1 MNLARIAALARK
13 ETSEI
18 VRDRM
23 FFALA
28 FLLPAVLML
37 VFAYGT
43 GQPLEHV
50 PLAVVDRD
58 RTATSRQYADR
69 FANTVY
75 FDRIGFIET
84 EREAADRLARGEV
97 RVVLVVPEEFERR
110 LLAGRSAAV
119 QTWIDGSWST
129 STPPRSFQGYVEAI
143 NAAASA
149 ELQAG
154 VLSRRLGLPPDRA
167 LELLRPGGVQVRYL
181 YNPQLR
187 TLWSTAPSMVMFIHL
202 FVAPLLMALGVVRE
216 KESGSIYN
224 IHSSTVTRA
233 EFLAGK
239 LVPSVAIGCANG
251 VVLWVLA
258 VGWFGAPFRGS
269 LLLFALAT
277 LLYAIATPGIGLV
290 ISLLV
295 KTQTT
300 AMIVSIVFAVLI
312 GTQYS
317 GMYVPVDAMPP
328 VSRAIAHLFPPMY
341 FHDLVQG
348 IFLKGM
354 GAAMLWRELVALAF
368 FAAAFP
374 ALAWLLF
381 HKRRRA

>member
-1 MNLARIAALARK
+1 MNLARVAALARK
-13 ETSEI
+13 EWSEI
-18 VRDRM
+18 IRDRM

-28 FLLPAVLML
+28 FVLPALLML

-50 PLAVVDRD
+50 PLAVVDHD
-58 RTATSRQYADR
+58 RTETSRRYAER
-69 FANTVY
+69 FASTVY
-75 FDRIGFIET
+75 FDDGGLVGS
-84 EREAADRLARGEV
+84 ERDAAERLVRGEV
-97 RVVLVVPEEFERR
+97 RVVLVVPEQFERH

-119 QTWIDGSWST
+119 QTWVDGSWSN
-129 STPPRSFQGYVEAI
+129 STPPRSIQSYVEAI
-143 NAAASA
+143 NAAATA
-149 ELQAG
+149 ELQAA
-154 VLSRRLGLPPDRA
+154 VVSRRLGIPADRA
-167 LELLRPGGVQVRYL
+167 LALLRPVRVQVRYL

-187 TLWSTAPSMVMFIHL
+187 TIWSTAPSMVMFIHL

-216 KESGSIYN
+216 KESGSILN

-239 LVPSVAIGCANG
+239 LLPSVVVGCANG

-258 VGWFGAPFRGS
+258 VGWFGAPFHGS

-295 KTQTT
+295 NTQTT

-312 GTQYS
+312 GTQFS

-341 FHDLVQG
+341 FHDVVQG
-348 IFLKGM
+348 VFLKGM
-354 GAAMLWRELVALAF
+354 GAAMLWRELAALAF

>member
-1 MNLARIAALARK
+1 MNLARVAALARK
-13 ETSEI
+13 EWSEI
-18 VRDRM
+18 LRDRM

-28 FLLPAVLML
+28 FVLPALLMI
-37 VFAYGT
+37 VFGYGS

-50 PLAVVDRD
+50 PLAVVDHD
-58 RTATSRQYADR
+58 RTATSRRYAER
-69 FANTVY
+69 FAGTVY
-75 FDRIGFIET
+75 FDLAGVVGS
-84 EREAADRLARGEV
+84 EREAAERLSRGEV
-97 RVVLVVPEEFERR
+97 RVVMVIPEEFERR

-119 QTWIDGSWST
+119 QTWVDGSWSN
-129 STPPRSFQGYVEAI
+129 STPPRSIQSYVEAI
-143 NAAASA
+143 DAAATA

-154 VLSRRLGLPPDRA
+154 VVSRRLGIPVERA
-167 LELLRPGGVQVRYL
+167 DALLRPVRLQVRYL

-187 TLWSTAPSMVMFIHL
+187 TVWSTAPSMVMFIHL

-216 KESGSIYN
+216 KESGSILN
-224 IHSSTVTRA
+224 IYSSTVTRA
-233 EFLAGK
+233 EFVAGK
-239 LVPSVAIGCANG
+239 LLPSVAIGCANG

-258 VGWFGAPFRGS
+258 VGWFGAPFHGS

-290 ISLLV
+290 ISLV
-295 KTQTT
+295 VRTQAT
-300 AMIVSIVFAVLI
+300 AMIVTVALAVLI

-317 GMYVPVDAMPP
+317 GMYIPVDAMPP
-328 VSRAIAHLFPPMY
+328 VSWVIAHLFPSMY
-341 FHDLVQG
+341 FHDVIQG

-354 GAAMLWRELVALAF
+354 GAAMLWRELAALAL